1 MLFTRLRA
9 NKPSLPVK
17 GFVLIFLVIVALVA
31 TVSSAAGA
39 KAKQMTFAS
48 PEEAVNALVDAVKSA
63 DEKKLLAIFGPGS
76 RWLIFSGDRVDDKRR
91 RDGFLTSYEEMN
103 KLEEKGPGTTIL
115 HVGKHDHPFA
125 IPIVKKGDRWAFD
138 TKAGKEEML
147 NRRIGRN
154 ELNAIDVVRQYV
166 LAQREYVSKDR
177 DGDGVLEFAQRL
189 ASTPGNKDGLYWK
202 AKEGEEESPFGP
214 LAAKAA
220 GEGYQGKAKRD
231 KPLPYHGYI
240 FRILKAQGKNATG
253 GEYDYVVKDDMIL
266 GFAVVAYPAK
276 YNSSGIM
283 TFIVNQ
289 EGVVYQKDLG
299 RQTAKVAGAMNRFDP
314 DKTWTKVEE
323 KPAP

>member
-1 MLFTRLRA
+1 M
-9 NKPSLPVK
+9 V
-17 GFVLIFLVIVALVA
+17 LVIVALAA

-39 KAKQMTFAS
+39 KAKQTTFSS
-48 PEEAVNALVDAVKSA
+48 PEEAVGALVDAVKSA

-76 RWLIFSGDRVDDKRR
+76 RWLIFSGDRVDDRRR
-91 RDGFLTSYEEMN
+91 RDGFLNAYEEIN
-103 KLEEKGPGTTIL
+103 KLEEKGPATMIL
-115 HVGKHDHPFA
+115 HVGKQDHPFA
-125 IPIVKKGDRWAFD
+125 IPIVKKGNMWAFD

-202 AKEGEEESPFGP
+202 AKEGGEESPFGP
-214 LAAKAA
+214 LAAKAS
-220 GEGYQGKAKRD
+220 GEGYGGKAKKD
-231 KPLPYHGYI
+231 KPLPYHGYV
-240 FRILKAQGKNATG
+240 FRILTSQGKNATG
-253 GEYDYVVKDDMIL
+253 GEYDYVVKGDMIL
-266 GFAVVAYPAK
+266 GFAIVAYPAK

-299 RQTAKVAGAMNRFDP
+299 RQTAKVAGAMTRFDP
-314 DKTWTKVEE
+314 DKTWTKVED